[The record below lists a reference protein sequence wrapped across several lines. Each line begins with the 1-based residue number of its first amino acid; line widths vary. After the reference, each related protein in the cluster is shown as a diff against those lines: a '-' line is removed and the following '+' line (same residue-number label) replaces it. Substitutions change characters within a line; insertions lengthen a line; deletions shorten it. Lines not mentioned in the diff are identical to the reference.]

1 MRILGKRG
9 DEITLL
15 AQPNEDIAKG
25 DYIMIEDANRD
36 KKLIIQVYDEAYLD
50 VRGILEEIVR
60 DEVVSS
66 SGDGVEHDPLQ
77 MKSISYAIRDMRVI
91 KCKIRGSIEG
101 GVLTTAVSWLPSRTS
116 SKIKK
121 ISISSLISMNGKL
134 GERVINIGRARDGEL
149 INLYAESFDGQLNII
164 TGRKGS
170 GKSYFAKL
178 LASKLVEYGAY
189 VIIFDLN
196 DEYAG
201 LAWKRNGEPSEIA
214 NRVIRLIPSFTLKFS
229 LKYLGLGTF
238 INILYHILDLPGTS
252 LREFIRIWEYLYS
265 QNSLTLKSLY
275 EAIQNVK
282 CNELVR
288 DALISRYHTLMDSK
302 LFTDNEEESLR
313 IEELIAKM
321 VNGGLIIISLNK
333 VYPLTRRMAVEII
346 LSKITQL
353 LERNLIPPIFLFAE
367 EAHLYLRETYWD
379 DLITRMRHYGVF
391 TTLITNQP
399 DVIKDSIYRQA
410 DNIFLFNFAND
421 SDLEMVSRT
430 SSTDSDTIKSIVKTL
445 PPRYLLALGKAV
457 NNLPI
462 VIQVAPIDLITL
474 GETKLFF
481 SQLQKA
487 SPLKVDCGI
496 HR

>member
-1 MRILGKRG
+1 
-9 DEITLL
+9 LL
-15 AQPNEDIAKG
+15 ALPNEDIAKG
-25 DYIMIEDANRD
+25 DYIMIEDATRD
-36 KKLIIQVYDEAYLD
+36 KKLVVQVYDETYLD

-60 DEVVSS
+60 DEVASA
-66 SGDGVEHDPLQ
+66 SGDGIEHDPLQ
-77 MKSISYAIRDMRVI
+77 MKSISYAIRDMRVL

-101 GVLTTAVSWLPSRTS
+101 GYFTTSVSWLPSRTS

-121 ISISSLISMNGKL
+121 VSISELISINGKL
-134 GERVINIGRARDGEL
+134 GERAIYVGRARDGEA
-149 INLYAESFDGQLNII
+149 INLYAESFDGQLNIV

-189 VIIFDLN
+189 VIVFDLN

-214 NRVIRLIPSFTLKFS
+214 NKVIRLIPGFTLKFN

-238 INILYHILDLPGTS
+238 INILHHILDLPGAS
-252 LREFIRIWEYLYS
+252 LREFIRIWEFLHS
-265 QNSLTLKSLY
+265 QNSLTLQSLY
-275 EAIQNVK
+275 EVIQNVK

-288 DALISRYHTLMDSK
+288 DALISRYYTLADSK
-302 LFTDNEEESLR
+302 LFTDSEEEGLR
-313 IEELIAKM
+313 IEDLIAKM

-353 LERNLIPPIFLFAE
+353 LEKNLIPPLFLFAE

-399 DVIKDSIYRQA
+399 DAIKDSIYRQA
-410 DNIFLFNFAND
+410 DNIFLFNFTND
-421 SDLEMVSRT
+421 NDLEMVSRT
-430 SSTDSDTIKSIVKTL
+430 SSTDSETIKSIVRTL
-445 PPRYLLALGKAV
+445 PPKSLLALGRAV

-481 SQLQKA
+481 SQLQKTI
-487 SPLKVDCGI
+487 SLKVD
-496 HR
+496 RENPRYK